1 MSRLLRMI
9 FTYSEENVAFL
20 KNPTMDAC
28 KARIGD
34 APFWT
39 VTGRICYHDHVDP
52 VYIIHNSIPIEAK
65 ETKEWFVDYV
75 HVYPDKKTL
84 YSMSH
89 YSLTELKE
97 LAKKLVLSEEG
108 KKKELYER
116 IQNEFKPFI
125 SKMVNAV

>member
-1 MSRLLRMI
+1 MSWLSSMI

-20 KNPTMDAC
+20 KNPTMEAC

-39 VTGRICYHDHVDP
+39 VHGRICYHDHVEP
-52 VYIIHNSIPIEAK
+52 TYIIHHNVPVEA
-65 ETKEWFVDYV
+65 ETKEWFEDYV

-84 YSMSH
+84 YAMSH

-116 IQNEFKPFI
+116 IQNEFKPFL

>member
-1 MSRLLRMI
+1 MSRLLCMI

-34 APFWT
+34 APYWT
-39 VTGRICYHDHVDP
+39 VHGRICYHDHVEP
-52 VYIIHNSIPIEAK
+52 VYIIHNTIPIEA
-65 ETKEWFVDYV
+65 EKEWFVDYV

-84 YSMSH
+84 YAMSH

-97 LAKKLVLSEEG
+97 LAKKLDISEEG

-125 SKMVNAV
+125 SNRVNAV

>member
-34 APFWT
+34 APYWT
-39 VTGRICYHDHVDP
+39 VTGRICYHDHAEP
-52 VYIIHNSIPIEAK
+52 VYIIHHDIPIEA
-65 ETKEWFVDYV
+65 EAKEWFADYV

-84 YSMSH
+84 YAMSH

-97 LAKKLVLSEEG
+97 LAQKLSISEEG

>member
-1 MSRLLRMI
+1 MSRLLLMI

-34 APFWT
+34 APYWT
-39 VTGRICYHDHVDP
+39 IHGRICYHDHVEP
-52 VYIIHNSIPIEAK
+52 VYIIHNTIPIEA
-65 ETKEWFVDYV
+65 EKEWFADYV

-84 YSMSH
+84 YAMSH

-97 LAKKLVLSEEG
+97 LAKKLAISEEG

-125 SKMVNAV
+125 SNRVNAV

>member
-1 MSRLLRMI
+1 MSRLSSMI

-20 KNPTMDAC
+20 KNPTMEAC

-39 VTGRICYHDHVDP
+39 VHGRICYHDHVEP
-52 VYIIHNSIPIEAK
+52 TYIIHHNIPVEAD
-65 ETKEWFVDYV
+65 TKEWFEDYV

-84 YSMSH
+84 YAMSH

-97 LAKKLVLSEEG
+97 LAKKLAISEEG

-116 IQNEFKPFI
+116 IQNEFKPFL

>member
-1 MSRLLRMI
+1 MSRLLRRMI
-9 FTYSEENVAFL
+9 FTYSEENVDFL

-34 APFWT
+34 APHWT
-39 VTGRICYHDHVDP
+39 IHGRICYHDHVEP
-52 VYIIHNSIPIEAK
+52 TYIIHNDIPIEA
-65 ETKEWFVDYV
+65 ETKEWFADYV

-84 YSMSH
+84 YAMSH

-97 LAKKLVLSEEG
+97 LAKKLAISEEG

-116 IQNEFKPFI
+116 IQNEFKPFT

>member
-1 MSRLLRMI
+1 MSRLLGRMI

-28 KARIGD
+28 KVRIGD
-34 APFWT
+34 APHWT
-39 VTGRICYHDHVDP
+39 VKGRICYHDHVEP
-52 VYIIHNSIPIEAK
+52 VYIIHHDIPIEA
-65 ETKEWFVDYV
+65 ETKEWFADYV

-84 YSMSH
+84 YAMSH

-97 LAKKLVLSEEG
+97 LAKKLAISEEG

-116 IQNEFKPFI
+116 IQNEFKPFT

>member
-1 MSRLLRMI
+1 MSRLSSMI

-20 KNPTMDAC
+20 KNPTMEAC

-39 VTGRICYHDHVDP
+39 VHGRICYHDHVEP
-52 VYIIHNSIPIEAK
+52 TYIIHHDIPVEA
-65 ETKEWFVDYV
+65 ETKEWFEDYV

-84 YSMSH
+84 YAMSH

-97 LAKKLVLSEEG
+97 LAKKLAISEEG

-116 IQNEFKPFI
+116 IQNEFKPFL

>member
-1 MSRLLRMI
+1 MI

-20 KNPTMDAC
+20 KNPTMEAC

-34 APFWT
+34 APYWT
-39 VTGRICYHDHVDP
+39 VHGRICYHDHP
-52 VYIIHNSIPIEAK
+52 VPTYIIHHDIPIEA
-65 ETKEWFVDYV
+65 EVEWFEHYV

-84 YSMSH
+84 YAMSH

-97 LAKKLVLSEEG
+97 LAKKLAISDEG

-116 IQNEFKPFI
+116 IQNEFKPFL

>member
-1 MSRLLRMI
+1 MSRLLGRMI

-34 APFWT
+34 APHWT
-39 VTGRICYHDHVDP
+39 IHGRICYHDHVEP
-52 VYIIHNSIPIEAK
+52 VYIIHHDIPIEA
-65 ETKEWFVDYV
+65 EAKEWFADYV

-84 YSMSH
+84 YAMSH

-97 LAKKLVLSEEG
+97 LAKKLAISEEG

-116 IQNEFKPFI
+116 IQNEFKPFT

>member
-1 MSRLLRMI
+1 MSRLSSMI

-20 KNPTMDAC
+20 KNPTMEAC

-34 APFWT
+34 APYWT
-39 VTGRICYHDHVDP
+39 VHGRICYHDHVEP
-52 VYIIHNSIPIEAK
+52 TYIIHHDIPVEA
-65 ETKEWFVDYV
+65 ETKEWFEDYV

-84 YSMSH
+84 YAMSH
-89 YSLTELKE
+89 YSLSELKE
-97 LAKKLVLSEEG
+97 LAKKLAISEEG

-116 IQNEFKPFI
+116 IQNEFKPFL